1 MMNKPMENRLEQ
13 GLELERIRDKIQL
26 LAFTASGFA
35 VVIAWLLFDA
45 LGLGGALKGPAEFAG
60 ALGPALYVAAPVG
73 FVVCIDAIQKLR
85 KGSKS
90 CLSAVG
96 GTVVIP
102 SLNDIN
108 G

>member
-1 MMNKPMENRLEQ
+1 MNKPKEDWLELR
-13 GLELERIRDKIQL
+13 LELERIRDKIQL

-45 LGLGGALKGPAEFAG
+45 LGLGGAVKGPAEFTG

-73 FVVCIDAIQKLR
+73 FVICIDAIRKLR

-90 CLSAVG
+90 YLSAVG
-96 GTVVIP
+96 GTVIP
-102 SLNDIN
+102 SLNDMN